1 MLTQKNI
8 SLKPFNTFGI
18 DVIAKE
24 FVAVASIEE
33 LVKVLDT
40 NPTDILVLGG
50 GSNMLLTKAVEAL
63 VLHVNLKGI
72 TEISKS
78 ENSVRIQVAAGE
90 NWHELVCW
98 CLDKNYGGLENLSL
112 IPGNVGTAPIQNIGA
127 YGVELKDSFISCE
140 ALNIHTKTL
149 KTFTK
154 DDCDFGYRNSIFKQ
168 ALKGQYIITSVVFEL
183 SSKNHHLKT
192 NYGAIETE
200 LNRYGIDQPT
210 IQDVSKAV
218 ISIRNSKLPDPK
230 VIGNSGS
237 FFKNPII
244 SLTKFEELQTQFP
257 QMPSYKVSE
266 DAIKIPAGWLIETSG
281 FKGKTFTNYGVHSKQ
296 ALVLVNHGGANGT
309 DILNLSLQ
317 IQNAIKF
324 IFDIDLETEVNIL

>member
-24 FVAVASIEE
+24 FVAVASIKE

-154 DDCDFGYRNSIFKQ
+154 DECDFGYRNSIFKQ

-200 LNRYGIDQPT
+200 LNRSGIDQPT

-244 SLTKFEELQTQFP
+244 SLSKFEELQTQFP

-309 DILNLSLQ
+309 DILNLSIQ

>member
-149 KTFTK
+149 KTFSK

-200 LNRYGIDQPT
+200 LNRSGIDQPT

-244 SLTKFEELQTQFP
+244 SLSKFEELQTQFP

>member
-24 FVAVASIEE
+24 FVAVASIKE

-154 DDCDFGYRNSIFKQ
+154 DECDFGYRNSIFKQ

-200 LNRYGIDQPT
+200 LNRSGIDQPT

-244 SLTKFEELQTQFP
+244 SLSKFEELQTQFP

-281 FKGKTFTNYGVHSKQ
+281 FKGKTFTNYGTFKT
-296 ALVLVNHGGANGT
+296 G
-309 DILNLSLQ
+309 LSISQ
-317 IQNAIKF
+317 PRRC
-324 IFDIDLETEVNIL
+324 

>member
-200 LNRYGIDQPT
+200 LNRSGIDQPT

-244 SLTKFEELQTQFP
+244 SLSKFEELQTQFP

>member
-24 FVAVASIEE
+24 FVAVASIKE

-154 DDCDFGYRNSIFKQ
+154 DECDFGYRNSIFKQ

-200 LNRYGIDQPT
+200 LNRSGIDQPT

-244 SLTKFEELQTQFP
+244 SLSKFEELQTQFP

-281 FKGKTFTNYGVHSKQ
+281 FKGKTFTNYGIHSKQ

-309 DILNLSLQ
+309 DILNLSIQ

>member
-149 KTFTK
+149 KTFSK

-200 LNRYGIDQPT
+200 LNRSGIDQPT

>member
-154 DDCDFGYRNSIFKQ
+154 DECDFGYRNSIFKQ

-200 LNRYGIDQPT
+200 LNRSGIDQPT

-244 SLTKFEELQTQFP
+244 SLSKFEELQTQFP

-281 FKGKTFTNYGVHSKQ
+281 FKGKTFTNYGIHSKQ

-309 DILNLSLQ
+309 DILNLSIQ

>member
-24 FVAVASIEE
+24 FVAVASIKE

-112 IPGNVGTAPIQNIGA
+112 IPGNVGT
-127 YGVELKDSFISCE
+127 
-140 ALNIHTKTL
+140 
-149 KTFTK
+149 
-154 DDCDFGYRNSIFKQ
+154 
-168 ALKGQYIITSVVFEL
+168 
-183 SSKNHHLKT
+183 
-192 NYGAIETE
+192 
-200 LNRYGIDQPT
+200 RY
-210 IQDVSKAV
+210 
-218 ISIRNSKLPDPK
+218 
-230 VIGNSGS
+230 
-237 FFKNPII
+237 
-244 SLTKFEELQTQFP
+244 
-257 QMPSYKVSE
+257 
-266 DAIKIPAGWLIETSG
+266 
-281 FKGKTFTNYGVHSKQ
+281 
-296 ALVLVNHGGANGT
+296 LV
-309 DILNLSLQ
+309 
-317 IQNAIKF
+317 
-324 IFDIDLETEVNIL
+324 